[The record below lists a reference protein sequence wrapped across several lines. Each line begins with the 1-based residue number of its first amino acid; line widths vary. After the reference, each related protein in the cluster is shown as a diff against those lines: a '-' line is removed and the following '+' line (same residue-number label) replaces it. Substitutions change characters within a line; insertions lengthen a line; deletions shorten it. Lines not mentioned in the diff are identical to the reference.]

1 MYLFKFL
8 LILSSLLSFQVCA
21 DDATLQV
28 DVNTATAQE
37 IQEVLSGVGE
47 KKAQAIVDYRNA
59 HGLFVSPY
67 DLTLVNGIGKKTV
80 EKNVDK
86 MMFSSPEPV
95 STPTETAPSQPEET
109 AKISEPTEMQQPAT
123 ESINNRQQPTE
134 EANTPQN
141 IEPDFTDAQITPESL
156 KFEPAQTN

>member
-1 MYLFKFL
+1 MHLFRFL

-28 DVNTATAQE
+28 DVNTATVQE

-47 KKAQAIVDYRNA
+47 KKAQAIVDYRNT

-80 EKNVDK
+80 EKNIDK

-95 STPTETAPSQPEET
+95 STPTEPTPSEET
-109 AKISEPTEMQQPAT
+109 AQPAEATTEVPQPSAETANNAQQP
-123 ESINNRQQPTE
+123 QD
-134 EANTPQN
+134 ANAPQN
-141 IEPDFTDAQITPESL
+141 IEPNFTDAQIVPEPL
-156 KFEPAQTN
+156 KSDPAQTN